1 MLAAVC
7 VTLHPLFS
15 QVTLM
20 LAMQSNVVQT
30 PKNTPT
36 PKQHGN
42 APRVCRPCS
51 KPIWRHHFQN
61 NMFLRHCN
69 MSGFLFRHFMTI
81 LETTGSGFC
90 CVHDVN
96 SQLYHHR
103 EANPWLSFNLVCEGS
118 GFSAL
123 RPTILQQVKSKTS
136 SWAPAYWASAWN
148 HAICMKMPLRIIL
161 NISSTLNVSSTK
173 DRRLAS
179 FSFHSFRSRCF
190 SNALYLTFEFE
201 FVNLLCACLRCTN
214 KGADC

>member
-1 MLAAVC
+1 
-7 VTLHPLFS
+7 
-15 QVTLM
+15 M

-61 NMFLRHCN
+61 YMFLRHCD
-69 MSGFLFRHFMTI
+69 MSGFLFSHFMTI

-90 CVHDVN
+90 CIHDVN
-96 SQLYHHR
+96 SQLCHHR

-118 GFSAL
+118 GFSAR

-148 HAICMKMPLRIIL
+148 HAICMKMPLRMIIL
-161 NISSTLNVSSTK
+161 NVSSTLNVPPKTEDWHPSHFIHFGHAVSLMLYILLSS
-173 DRRLAS
+173 L
-179 FSFHSFRSRCF
+179 
-190 SNALYLTFEFE
+190 
-201 FVNLLCACLRCTN
+201 NLSTSCARVCGVPTRVQTVKKKRKN
-214 KGADC
+214 FG